1 MRTIR
6 LMVGLFKFFKNQR
19 QSRPKWPVEIS
30 APTDTRMY
38 AIGDI
43 HGRLDLLEKLH
54 ERIREDAAHA
64 RAPRN
69 LIIYLGDYID
79 RGLESRGVLDILA
92 GQPLGD
98 FECVHLKGN
107 HEAMLLDF
115 LEDSSVGPKWMPIGG
130 NATLLSYGVDM
141 QGGGGRPD
149 FGLIQEDLLKKLP
162 PEHLTFLQTLSIRH
176 VEGDYYFVHA
186 GVRPGRPLAD
196 QEERDLIW
204 IREPFL
210 SSTEWHGKMVVH
222 GHSIEW
228 EPQVCENRIGIDT
241 AAYASG
247 RLTCIVLSERER
259 SFIFAEA

>member
-1 MRTIR
+1 
-6 LMVGLFKFFKNQR
+6 MVGLFKLFKNKR
-19 QSRPKWPVEIS
+19 QSRSQSPVQNS
-30 APTDTRMY
+30 PPADTRIY

-54 ERIREDAAHA
+54 QRIAEDAAVA

-69 LIIYLGDYID
+69 LIVYLGDYVD
-79 RGLESRGVLDILA
+79 RGLDSRGVLDRLS
-92 GQPLGD
+92 GSDRKG
-98 FECVHLKGN
+98 FETVHLKGN
-107 HEAMLLDF
+107 HEAMLLEF

-130 NATLLSYGVDM
+130 KATLLSYGVDAR
-141 QGGGGRPD
+141 GGGARPD
-149 FGLIQEDLLKKLP
+149 FELIQEDLLAKLP
-162 PEHLTFLQTLSIRH
+162 PEHLTFLQSLATQH

-196 QEERDLIW
+196 QVERDLIW

-210 SSTEWHGKMVVH
+210 SSTEWHGKMIVH

-247 RLTCIVLSERER
+247 RLTCLVLSENNRT
-259 SFIFAEA
+259 FLFADA